1 MRTARGAGALARAG
15 HGAAAAAWAV
25 PGAGRLGRLLDG
37 LRHRAV
43 PNRWSSLL
51 GVVAVASLVLLV
63 VTGLVLTLVYEP
75 SSTLVRYQGRYR
87 LLQGVE
93 MSEAYASTLRISLD
107 LPGGLLVRQAHHWAA
122 LVLPAALLLQLATLF
137 FTGGFR
143 RPRRAAWV
151 LLVGV
156 LVLALVSGWSG
167 YALPDDALS
176 GTGLRI
182 VEGVTLGIPLVG
194 TWLSWVLFGGE
205 LPGRVVE
212 HLYLVHLAAPALLV
226 LLVVLRLRSSW
237 RTGPAQLPGPG
248 RSAERVVGLPLWP
261 AAAVRAAGLSA
272 ATTGLLVLM
281 AGTLTISPVWA
292 HGPSSP
298 GNAFAGSQP
307 DWYTAFLDGALR
319 LVPPGW
325 EVTWLGRTWTLAVL
339 VPLAAIGLLG
349 ALLTVHPFLESRVT
363 GDRSDHHLLDRPRD
377 APTRTPVG
385 AAGLTV
391 YGALWAAASADL
403 VATQFRV
410 ALEDVVGVLRAV
422 LLLGPVVAFVV
433 ARQVCATLRAA
444 ERDRHAHGA
453 ESGQVVQLPSGGFQ
467 ERHAAPGPTAQPV
480 LGPAARW
487 AAARRPEAT
496 GAPGAAEPGARPDLA
511 ASGRG

>member
-1 MRTARGAGALARAG
+1 
-15 HGAAAAAWAV
+15 
-25 PGAGRLGRLLDG
+25 
-37 LRHRAV
+37 
-43 PNRWSSLL
+43 
-51 GVVAVASLVLLV
+51 
-63 VTGLVLTLVYEP
+63 
-75 SSTLVRYQGRYR
+75 
-87 LLQGVE
+87 
-93 MSEAYASTLRISLD
+93 
-107 LPGGLLVRQAHHWAA
+107 
-122 LVLPAALLLQLATLF
+122 
-137 FTGGFR
+137 
-143 RPRRAAWV
+143 
-151 LLVGV
+151 
-156 LVLALVSGWSG
+156 
-167 YALPDDALS
+167 
-176 GTGLRI
+176 
-182 VEGVTLGIPLVG
+182 
-194 TWLSWVLFGGE
+194 
-205 LPGRVVE
+205 
-212 HLYLVHLAAPALLV
+212 
-226 LLVVLRLRSSW
+226 
-237 RTGPAQLPGPG
+237 
-248 RSAERVVGLPLWP
+248 
-261 AAAVRAAGLSA
+261 
-272 ATTGLLVLM
+272 M
-281 AGTLTISPVWA
+281 AGTLTISPVWV

-349 ALLTVHPFLESRVT
+349 ALLTVYPFLESRVT

-377 APTRTPVG
+377 APTRTAVG

-391 YGALWAAASADL
+391 YGALWAAGSADL

-410 ALEDVVGVLRAV
+410 AFEDVVGVLRAV
-422 LLLGPVVAFVV
+422 VLLGPVVAFVV

-453 ESGQVVQLPSGGFQ
+453 ESGQVVQLPGGGFR

-480 LGPAARW
+480 LGPAGTRR